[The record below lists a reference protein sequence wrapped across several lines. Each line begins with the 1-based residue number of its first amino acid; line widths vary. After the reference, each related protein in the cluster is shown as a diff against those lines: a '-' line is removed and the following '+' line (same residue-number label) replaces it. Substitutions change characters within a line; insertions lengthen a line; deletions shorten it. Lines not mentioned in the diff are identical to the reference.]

1 MQRYILIVAALSLF
15 ACGDSGG
22 DASRD
27 GSAEHTE
34 SDRCVE
40 RCLEEA
46 DGSSTRAAE
55 CAESCEPFLSVRRE
69 CPEDHKVGSR
79 ATIEYGACSNPYY
92 HSESYC
98 AAGIEE
104 DRPVQIRETNSA
116 GEELGRISFRSC
128 TVPVVI
134 SADGATA
141 TIPNRYFWVEGSAE
155 SHSKSCELI
164 ESIELKTVCHYVPP
178 PREPKPE
185 PEIPPLLEIPIE
197 AQNCSIIG
205 DDGPAPSCA
214 IGGVE
219 SFRFKLSRIEIPS
232 TSALVGFNLDCYH
245 TTAQDRYGCRKL
257 DGPGGI
263 DNSLA
268 ALANI
273 FKTVAGIDLNAS
285 IAEGITDGS
294 TALTIVVSGYDGEG
308 DDDCVTV
315 RFLDED
321 DQEIVPPTTAIIREE
336 GDRRLLIV
344 ALDMLPLN
352 IPFDDQ
358 FITFGISNV
367 RIELP
372 IASDGSGIKNGVLGG
387 SVVWETAD
395 GGGLSGFFRG
405 LLASFDSIGIDIET
419 VAPIVMGMLD
429 LHVPAINDDPNSC
442 SAISVGLSID
452 GVAL

>member
-1 MQRYILIVAALSLF
+1 MVAALSLF

-69 CPEDHKVGSR
+69 CPEDHNVGSR

-214 IGGVE
+214 IGGAE

-245 TTAQDRYGCRKL
+245 TTAEDRYGCRKT

-268 ALANI
+268 ALART
-273 FKTVAGIDLNAS
+273 FKSVAGIDLNAP
-285 IAEGITDGS
+285 IAEGIEDGS

-321 DQEIVPPTTAIIREE
+321 DQQIVPPTTAIIREE
-336 GDRRLLIV
+336 GDKRRLIV
-344 ALDMLPLN
+344 AFASLPLSFPVK
-352 IPFDDQ
+352 IYS
-358 FITFGISNV
+358 GIHKMPVLMRNV

-395 GGGLSGFFRG
+395 GDGLSHIIRD
-405 LLASFDSIGIDIET
+405 LINSLDSVSIDFET

>member
-1 MQRYILIVAALSLF
+1 MVAALSLF

-69 CPEDHKVGSR
+69 CPEDHNVGSR

-197 AQNCSIIG
+197 ARNCSIIG
-205 DDGPAPSCA
+205 DDGPAPSCVV
-214 IGGVE
+214 GGAE

-245 TTAQDRYGCRKL
+245 TTAQDRYGCRKT

-268 ALANI
+268 ALAST
-273 FKTVAGIDLNAS
+273 FKIVGGIDLNAS

-294 TALTIVVSGYDGEG
+294 TALTLVVSGYDGEG

-321 DQEIVPPTTAIIREE
+321 DQQIVPPTTAIIREE
-336 GDRRLLIV
+336 GDKRRLIV
-344 ALDMLPLN
+344 AFASLPLSFPVK
-352 IPFDDQ
+352 IYS
-358 FITFGISNV
+358 GIHKMPVLMRNV

-372 IASDGSGIKNGVLGG
+372 IAADGSGIEDGVLGG
-387 SVVWETAD
+387 SVVWD
-395 GGGLSGFFRG
+395 DGQGGGIAGATQAALELR
-405 LLASFDSIGIDIET
+405 DNIDIDFET
-419 VAPIVMGMLD
+419 VAPIVTGMLD

-442 SAISVGLSID
+442 SALSVGLSID

>member
-1 MQRYILIVAALSLF
+1 MVAALSLF

-69 CPEDHKVGSR
+69 CPEDHNVGSR

-197 AQNCSIIG
+197 ARNCSIIG
-205 DDGPAPSCA
+205 DDGPAASCE
-214 IGGVE
+214 IGGAE

-245 TTAQDRYGCRKL
+245 TTAEDRYGCRKT

-268 ALANI
+268 ALAST
-273 FKTVAGIDLNAS
+273 FKSVSGIDLNAS

-294 TALTIVVSGYDGEG
+294 TALTLVVSGYDGEG

-321 DQEIVPPTTAIIREE
+321 DQQIVPPTTAIIREE
-336 GDRRLLIV
+336 GDKRRLIV
-344 ALDMLPLN
+344 AFASLPLSFPVK
-352 IPFDDQ
+352 IYS
-358 FITFGISNV
+358 GIHKMPVLMRNV

-372 IASDGSGIKNGVLGG
+372 IAADGSGIEDGVLGG
-387 SVVWETAD
+387 SVVWD
-395 GGGLSGFFRG
+395 DGQGGGIAGATQAALELR
-405 LLASFDSIGIDIET
+405 DSIDIDFET
-419 VAPIVMGMLD
+419 VAPIVTSMLD